1 MKGLV
6 DLGGTRTYDLADM
19 IPEEEKKKDR
29 AASKKLRC
37 AFKEKRRN
45 ILFNDAFDTLQQRL
59 PHVPD
64 SPRLPKIKTLRLA
77 TRYIEHLQNVLNG
90 RIIQPFASPPRPI
103 EVEDFANT
111 VFEIIKSRNNY
122 SERAQLLQLE
132 SATSPV
138 TSSRRDRSPLS
149 PPSTPNF
156 SPDTSTSSAL
166 APFLAMNQHEFH
178 QQFLIP
184 LPSIENSM
192 VFNAEYYAPWH
203 ICPVQ
208 GART

>member
-1 MKGLV
+1 
-6 DLGGTRTYDLADM
+6 M

-45 ILFNDAFDTLQQRL
+45 ILFNDAFDTLQQ
-59 PHVPD
+59 
-64 SPRLPKIKTLRLA
+64 S
-77 TRYIEHLQNVLNG
+77 
-90 RIIQPFASPPRPI
+90 IQPFASPPRPI
-103 EVEDFANT
+103 EVDDFANT
-111 VFEIIKSRNNY
+111 SRNNY

-203 ICPVQ
+203 IYQVR
-208 GART
+208 GGRT